1 MTWRA
6 RVLVV
11 DDEAGIRE
19 SIQHLL
25 FDEEWVELLLA
36 EDGPSALKTLEEEEV
51 DVIVS
56 DYNMPGMNGLQLME
70 RARRMHPDMIR
81 ILLSG
86 RVDLQEV
93 AAAFNN
99 GLIARFI
106 VKPWGDDQELIATLR
121 TAIRNR
127 QSLVESRRLVDQYE
141 TLKAQVDRLGQA
153 VLANY
158 LALRHDRLL
167 AQDGEFL
174 RRQLNMGG
182 PDGIDDLD

>member
-11 DDEAGIRE
+11 DDEPGIRE

-25 FDEEWVELLLA
+25 FDEEWVDLHLA
-36 EDGPSALKTLEEEEV
+36 ESGPAALQILDETEI
-51 DVIVS
+51 DIIVS

-70 RARRMHPDMIR
+70 LARRKSPDVIR

-86 RVDLQEV
+86 RVDLQDV

-121 TAIRNR
+121 TAVRSR
-127 QSLVESRRLVDQYE
+127 QALLESRRLVEQFE

-158 LALRHDRLL
+158 LALRHDSRMT
-167 AQDGEFL
+167 QDGEFL
-174 RRQLNMGG
+174 RRSLDTGG
-182 PDGIDDLD
+182 FDDN